1 MTVRPQPVARTESPT
16 GLWIRTSLPPVAWP
30 RFTIS
35 AAPLTESPP
44 AKSMDEPADVST
56 TVRAENATGALNT
69 CAPLSAT
76 TGSDRAVLAVEI
88 RIIPPENA

>member
-1 MTVRPQPVARTESPT
+1 MTVRPHPVPMTENPD
-16 GLWIRTSLPPVAWP
+16 GLCTRTSPPPVAWP
-30 RFTIS
+30 RLMTS
-35 AAPLTESPP
+35 AVLLAETPP

-69 CAPLSAT
+69 GAPLSAT